1 MIGTCAMTILLWVLA
16 AALVAVGLAGILLPA
31 LPGTILIFAGLLVAA
46 WADGFARV
54 GAGTLVV
61 LGIIAAASYAVDFVA
76 ASLGVRRLGASPRA
90 MTGAAL
96 GTLLGLF
103 LGVPGLIV
111 GPFAGAVLGELSA
124 HRDLARAGRAGVA
137 AWVGFAVGM
146 AVKVALAFS
155 MIAIFLAAMFL
166 F

>member
-1 MIGTCAMTILLWVLA
+1 MTLLLWVLA
-16 AALVAVGLAGILLPA
+16 VVLVAVGLAGILLPA
-31 LPGTILIFAGLLVAA
+31 LPGTILIFAGLLLAA

-54 GAGTLVV
+54 GTGTLVLIGV
-61 LGIIAAASYAVDFVA
+61 IAAASYAVDFVA
-76 ASLGVRRLGASPRA
+76 AALGAKHLGASPRA

-103 LGVPGLIV
+103 LGLPGLIL
-111 GPFAGAVLGELSA
+111 GPFVGAVLGELSV
-124 HRDLARAGRAGVA
+124 HRDLGRAGRAGVA
-137 AWVGFAVGM
+137 AWIGFAIGT

-155 MIAIFLAAMFL
+155 MVAIFLAAMFL